1 MIRKIF
7 LKFTDLQKI
16 STEDDDTNL
25 QVNPKHKNGQTLRYY
40 LPKHKINNVLLLCC
54 A

>member
-1 MIRKIF
+1 MWPKVCHIANRCFEPHDKKIF

-25 QVNPKHKNGQTLRYY
+25 QVNPKYKNGQTL
-40 LPKHKINNVLLLCC
+40 
-54 A
+54 